1 MERREQETL
10 DRLKTLRRELV
21 EPRIAEHRGRIIKLM
36 GDGLLAE
43 FASVVDAV
51 QCAVAVQQGIAD
63 PERAEPDPD
72 RIVLR
77 IGINLGDVIQEPDGD
92 LYGDGVNVAARLQQ
106 LASPGGIA
114 VSGTAHDHLQ
124 GKLSCGFAFAGEQ
137 QVKNL
142 ARPIRVYY
150 VTLDGAV
157 PVEPSALRARRPQRW
172 GLFAAAVLFGA
183 IFLGGI
189 WHFWPVEPARATPSI
204 AVLPFDNLGGDD
216 ATGRLADGITE
227 DIITDLARFR
237 EVDVIAWNST
247 VGYKGKAVNAR
258 EIGRDLNARYL
269 LVGSVQRADER
280 IRITAQLIDSENG
293 SHVWS
298 SRWDRPSKD
307 VFAVQMELSEA
318 IVAKMSGWGVLAEAE
333 RSRARRRPPDSLSAY
348 DLTILATD
356 ARHRFSKENAQE
368 AIRLADRAIQAD
380 PNYARAYVA
389 RAWMHTIF
397 ASFTGDYAAE
407 IPKMEADAV
416 KAVELDPNDAEAH
429 AVYGEA
435 LGNKGRLVEALAEF
449 EKALSYQAS
458 KLLTRL

>member
-1 MERREQETL
+1 MPGTPNNASSWASLSKRERAIAVRFAEGLTYQQVGEALFIAPATVRAHLAAIYRKLDVHNKAALVKLVVAQGAAAEAAAEVLDDAGAQQARPADDAPTGAAVRGDRRIAAILAADVVGYSRLMERREQETL

-21 EPRIAEHRGRIIKLM
+21 EPRIADHRGRIIKLM
-36 GDGLLAE
+36 GDGLLVE

-51 QCAVAVQQGIAD
+51 QCAVSVQQEIAD

-106 LASPGGIA
+106 LASPGGIV

-142 ARPIRVYY
+142 ARPIRVYH

-157 PVEPSALRARRPQRW
+157 PVEPSVLRARRPQRW

-237 EVDVIAWNST
+237 EVDVIAWN
-247 VGYKGKAVNAR
+247 
-258 EIGRDLNARYL
+258 L
-269 LVGSVQRADER
+269 
-280 IRITAQLIDSENG
+280 
-293 SHVWS
+293 
-298 SRWDRPSKD
+298 P
-307 VFAVQMELSEA
+307 
-318 IVAKMSGWGVLAEAE
+318 
-333 RSRARRRPPDSLSAY
+333 
-348 DLTILATD
+348 LAT
-356 ARHRFSKENAQE
+356 RVSRSTRV
-368 AIRLADRAIQAD
+368 RLAA
-380 PNYARAYVA
+380 
-389 RAWMHTIF
+389 T
-397 ASFTGDYAAE
+397 
-407 IPKMEADAV
+407 
-416 KAVELDPNDAEAH
+416 
-429 AVYGEA
+429 
-435 LGNKGRLVEALAEF
+435 
-449 EKALSYQAS
+449 
-458 KLLTRL
+458 